1 MSPKENR
8 INKEIIKNIFKE
20 YSLNV
25 QGVMLMNQENFV
37 NSIIKMY
44 EVLND
49 SLPENNKM
57 LLKDWYNKLGFYDN
71 S

>member
-1 MSPKENR
+1 
-8 INKEIIKNIFKE
+8 
-20 YSLNV
+20 
-25 QGVMLMNQENFV
+25 MNQENFV